1 MFSHRPNTKMS
12 SHNTPQIKG
21 ESVQSLY
28 RLYSAEKLLTNRR
41 YQRKLVWS
49 IDEKR
54 SFIDSIQKGFPIPI
68 ILLAEVGDL
77 GSPKYEIID
86 GMQRLNAIMSFIEQE
101 YSMNGGYF
109 DLNTIAETKSKLDS
123 GELTQGQ
130 DVLDRKMCVDL
141 AGYQVPVSIFSE
153 REAERIDE
161 VFRRLNANGKH
172 LSRQELRQAG
182 ATGAFANVARKLSS
196 KIRGDSSVGDVLS
209 LNKMKNISLTNRDLP
224 YGINVEDVFWVKNK
238 ILTREDLRNSK
249 DEEIVADI
257 VAWIIS
263 DKAQRSSS
271 EILDGY
277 YGFTDG
283 KEASQTIDRY
293 INKVGEDFV
302 IDKIQECFDVIL
314 DLIGRSNV
322 RLSDLLFSDP
332 PARFPRYFQLFFIAL
347 YETIYVDGKEID
359 SYEKLLR
366 ALKHSGD
373 GVKLAEGGGNWSA
386 AEKDRGIDQIAGLI
400 KKAFKRKGSLDPAK
414 RHWVSRFENILT
426 NSTTEQTLYDFKLGF
441 YALEKGAKFSG
452 DLFSKCVKTLTAM
465 ANTHRGATG
474 YVVVG
479 VADKASSAEM
489 HKKRYGGKPVQY
501 GAYYVTGID
510 HEASAYEKDTD
521 TYFTKI
527 TNLLRSQPISDRD
540 KDFIGRNIFTVTY
553 HDKTILIMSL
563 QAETVP
569 SMYSNKYFTRFGSN
583 VDEVSPTGML
593 ELAKRFS

>member
-1 MFSHRPNTKMS
+1 MS

-68 ILLAEVGDL
+68 ILLAEVGDP
-77 GSPKYEIID
+77 SNPKYEIID
-86 GMQRLNAIMSFIEQE
+86 GMQRLNAMMSFIEQE
-101 YSMNGGYF
+101 YSMNGKYF
-109 DLNTIAETKSKLDS
+109 DLNTIAETKIKLDS
-123 GELTQGQ
+123 GELQQGSE
-130 DVLDRKMCVDL
+130 VLERSICVDL

-153 REAERIDE
+153 REEERIDE

-182 ATGAFANVARKLSS
+182 ATGAFANVVRKLSS

-224 YGINVEDVFWVKNK
+224 YGIHVEDVFWVKNR
-238 ILTREDLRNSK
+238 ILTKEDLRNSK
-249 DEEIVADI
+249 DEEVIADI

-271 EILDGY
+271 DILDGY

-283 KEASQTIDRY
+283 REASQVIDRH
-293 INKVGEDFV
+293 INKLGEDFV
-302 IDKIQECFDVIL
+302 IDNVQECFDIIL
-314 DLIGRSNV
+314 DLIERCSA
-322 RLSDLLFSDP
+322 RLSDLLFSVP

-347 YETIYVDGKEID
+347 YEAIYVDGKEID
-359 SYEKLLR
+359 SYEKLVK
-366 ALKHSGD
+366 ALKNSGD

-386 AEKDRGIDQIAGLI
+386 AEKERGISQIFGLI
-400 KKAFKRKGSLDPAK
+400 RKAFKKKGSLDPAK
-414 RHWVSRFENILT
+414 RHWMSRFENILT

-441 YALEKGAKFSG
+441 YALEPGAKFSS
-452 DLFSKCVKTLTAM
+452 DLFSKCVKTLTSM
-465 ANTHRGATG
+465 ANTHRGAVG
-474 YVVVG
+474 YVVIG
-479 VADKASSAEM
+479 VADKISSADM
-489 HKKRYGGKPVQY
+489 HKKFYGGKSVNY
-501 GAYYVTGID
+501 GPYHVVGID
-510 HEASAYEKDTD
+510 SEASTYEKDAD

-527 TNLLRSQPISDRD
+527 TNLLRNQPISDRD

-553 HDKTILIMSL
+553 HNKTVLIMSL
-563 QAETVP
+563 QADDVP
-569 SMYSNKYFTRFGSN
+569 SIYGGKYYTRFGSN
-583 VDEVSPTGML
+583 VDEVTPTGML
-593 ELAKRFS
+593 DLAKRFS